1 MIWETIKIR
10 AKTHGDKTAIICRD
24 KSYTYK
30 ELVDSVEKLSAILS
44 TAMLPGDKV
53 LFASE
58 KEYHYVRMVLACDS
72 LGITFMPT
80 FPNLPDKVIEQI
92 KSASNP
98 NHVILNEDDALKL
111 EPHKKGLVSVSYTHL
126 TLPTILLV

>member
-10 AKTHGDKTAIICRD
+10 AKTHGDKTAIICHD

-30 ELVDSVEKLSAILS
+30 ELIDSVEKLSAILS

-53 LFASE
+53 LFASD

-72 LGITFMPT
+72 LW
-80 FPNLPDKVIEQI
+80 D
-92 KSASNP
+92 
-98 NHVILNEDDALKL
+98 
-111 EPHKKGLVSVSYTHL
+111 LVSFGTFAVQCTY
-126 TLPTILLV
+126 LVFF

>member
-10 AKTHGDKTAIICRD
+10 AKTHGDKTAIICHD

-53 LFASE
+53 LFASD

-98 NHVILNEDDALKL
+98 DLSLIHI
-111 EPHKKGLVSVSYTHL
+111 
-126 TLPTILLV
+126 